1 MRKPVYHQVNP
12 SDDEICEIINAA
24 ETIAVVGISRDK
36 YKTSRQIAEFL
47 LSKDFKVVGVNPA
60 APVIDVIPV
69 YKSLK
74 EIPFKIDIVDVF
86 RRSEFIPDLI
96 PAVKEIKPK
105 VLWLQLGIRNDEAI
119 SKLNDE
125 NIKVIQDAC
134 IAIQHNYC
142 F

>member
-1 MRKPVYHQVNP
+1 MYHQVNP
-12 SDDEICEIINAA
+12 SNDEICEIIKSAK
-24 ETIAVVGISRDK
+24 TIAVFGISRDK

-60 APVIDVIPV
+60 TPVIDGIPV

-74 EIPFKIDIVDVF
+74 DIPFKIDIVDVF

-96 PAVKEIKPK
+96 PDINEIKPK

-119 SKLNDE
+119 SKLKDE

-134 IAIQHNYC
+134 IAIQHNFC